1 MWPNRWKNRR
11 LSSVFIG
18 SFLACQA
25 LVPSHAFAQEWT
37 WTTSQIDVEGTD
49 SWLAV
54 DHDGNIHVSYRAKN
68 GGQLRY
74 GFLPAGGSHW
84 FNMTLDQMLG
94 DFLTR
99 IAVDPRGNPYICYT
113 PGIIKLASFD
123 GHRWNTQQIDPG
135 SGLVSYY
142 CSVAIGQD
150 GVPQLSWYV
159 EAGFILRY
167 AILQDGMWVART
179 IDTKDAPGKF
189 NSMALDKAGRPQV
202 SYIGLFGTRLKYA
215 RFDGKEWIH
224 LDLEAP
230 NHAIAESHG
239 DTGMG
244 TSIIVDPLGEPM
256 ISYFDTS
263 SLKLAHLV
271 DGKWKFEIIDQF
283 PKLDQWGWRNFR
295 TTILLDQKG
304 IPHIGY
310 QSPLG
315 LKHAW
320 WDGTRWR
327 TQLIIAPSGT
337 TFDGA
342 MAIDSH
348 DNLYF
353 CYTDPRSRT
362 LQLAIGRLG
371 QPSETA
377 KTGAKEDPTN

>member
-1 MWPNRWKNRR
+1 
-11 LSSVFIG
+11 
-18 SFLACQA
+18 
-25 LVPSHAFAQEWT
+25 
-37 WTTSQIDVEGTD
+37 
-49 SWLAV
+49 
-54 DHDGNIHVSYRAKN
+54 
-68 GGQLRY
+68 
-74 GFLPAGGSHW
+74 
-84 FNMTLDQMLG
+84 
-94 DFLTR
+94 
-99 IAVDPRGNPYICYT
+99 
-113 PGIIKLASFD
+113 
-123 GHRWNTQQIDPG
+123 
-135 SGLVSYY
+135 
-142 CSVAIGQD
+142 
-150 GVPQLSWYV
+150 
-159 EAGFILRY
+159 
-167 AILQDGMWVART
+167 
-179 IDTKDAPGKF
+179 TKDASGKF
-189 NSMALDKAGRPQV
+189 NSMALDKAARPQV

-348 DNLYF
+348 DKLYF

-371 QPSETA
+371 KPSETA
-377 KTGAKEDPTN
+377 KTGTKEDPTN